1 MGSVAQTEDTPS
13 LKPGGRYPASAA
25 RVWVGW
31 RGVVWF
37 APAGGG
43 HAGRRVSPRDGRP
56 GPAGAG
62 GGFSP
67 RGIRPAGDAGSP
79 DRV

>member
-13 LKPGGRYPASAA
+13 LKPGGRWDPASAA

-43 HAGRRVSPRDGRP
+43 HAGRRVRPRDGRP

-62 GGFSP
+62 RRLLP
-67 RGIRPAGDAGSP
+67 
-79 DRV
+79 